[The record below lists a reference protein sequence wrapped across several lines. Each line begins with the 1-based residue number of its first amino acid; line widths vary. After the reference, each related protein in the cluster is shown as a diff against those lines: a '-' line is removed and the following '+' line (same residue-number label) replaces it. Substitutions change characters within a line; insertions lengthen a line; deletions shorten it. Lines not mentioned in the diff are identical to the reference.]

1 MPPLVGRATTQCR
14 IGDKDIATLR
24 KSHPALNPSS
34 ATTMFRL
41 GVRTFAT
48 TARRAAETAAQ
59 MEAPNHYGIGVSKA
73 QGIVKGLTG
82 GR

>member
-1 MPPLVGRATTQCR
+1 LAQQHCR
-14 IGDKDIATLR
+14 IADKDKDIATSGKIAPCR
-24 KSHPALNPSS
+24 NPI
-34 ATTMFRL
+34 TTTAMFRL

-59 MEAPNHYGIGVSKA
+59 MEAPNQYGIGVSKA

-82 GR
+82 GNK